1 MDKKHFLNLTD
12 RYLANQAN
20 PQEILLVEEYLKRME
35 KKGKSLDA
43 PDLDGRSLKSV
54 LMKTISQPDEKH
66 GYSIKWLIAAASI
79 VIISAIGL
87 FLHTNKAPFP
97 QNIPNSKIACEGKI
111 KPGGNKAILTL
122 SNGSTINLDATSNGV
137 ILKQHGLEIKKDKDG
152 HLIYTASA
160 PDAKAV
166 NEEIT
171 YNTIETPKGGQYQ
184 VRLPDG
190 TNVWLNASSSLKFP
204 TQFKGRQ
211 RNVELT
217 GEAYFEVT
225 KDEEK
230 PFKVITNRQV
240 IEVFG
245 THFNVNAYEDEEFA
259 KTTLLEGSVKVSRQ
273 NRSILLKPGQQC
285 VIKGN
290 YFDVSAVNV
299 NTIVD
304 WKNGHFIFRQDDI
317 RGIMRKLARWYN
329 IDVEYAGKLEGL
341 NFTGNVS
348 RSKSLDEILRVLTLT
363 GDVKFKIEGRRVTV
377 MP

>member
-1 MDKKHFLNLTD
+1 MEKKHFLNLTD
-12 RYLANQAN
+12 RYLTNQAN
-20 PQEILLVEEYLKRME
+20 TQEILLVEEYLQRME
-35 KKGKSLDA
+35 KKGRSLDA

-54 LMKTISQPDEKH
+54 LMKAISKPDEKH
-66 GYSIKWLIAAASI
+66 GHRLKWLIAAASI

-87 FLHTNKAPFP
+87 FLHTHKAPFP
-97 QNIPNSKIACEGKI
+97 KNISNPGVASKAKI

-160 PDAKAV
+160 PDAKAII
-166 NEEIT
+166 EEIT
-171 YNTIETPKGGQYQ
+171 YNTIETPMGGQYQ
-184 VRLPDG
+184 VHLPDG

-211 RNVELT
+211 RNVELA

-225 KDEEK
+225 RDEEK

-240 IEVFG
+240 IEVLG
-245 THFNVNAYEDEEFA
+245 THFNVNAYEDEDFA
-259 KTTLLEGSVKVSRQ
+259 KTTLLEGSVKVSKQ
-273 NRSILLKPGQQC
+273 DRSVLLKPGQQS

-290 YFDVSAVNV
+290 YIEVNAVNV

-304 WKNGHFIFRQDDI
+304 WKNGRFIFKQEDI

-348 RSKSLDEILRVLTLT
+348 RSKNLDEILRVLTLT
-363 GDVKFKIEGRRVTV
+363 GDVKFKTEGRRITV